1 MRWAATVT
9 APGRLGSEAVSR
21 VCLPWLRGRRSECTA
36 VRWWWWRVARVA
48 EVYCEGQ
55 HGVRWFTGL
64 LGDGWSAAQG
74 GRMYRSREGEVG
86 YSGHRRGER
95 GHRAD
100 D

>member
-1 MRWAATVT
+1 M
-9 APGRLGSEAVSR
+9 
-21 VCLPWLRGRRSECTA
+21 
-36 VRWWWWRVARVA
+36 A